1 MSGFEKRAFHPWLAW
16 APLRHIR
23 TAIGSRVNPTHT
35 QAASALE
42 RNPAGPPGPTVNQ
55 SQKAG
60 QFFAYAKWRK
70 IGKYPANQN
79 GLLLKAK
86 ADRLR
91 FVQRT

>member
-1 MSGFEKRAFHPWLAW
+1 MARLAPFAPHANRHWLA
-16 APLRHIR
+16 
-23 TAIGSRVNPTHT
+23 SESTHT

-42 RNPAGPPGPTVNQ
+42 RNPAGPPGPTVRQ